1 MSKANQLYTELIK
14 AIQNIRAEIPCK
26 YDPASWED
34 DNNGRDHIQN
44 RNQIAYAK
52 LLCNECPIMAL
63 CGEYAI
69 TAKEPTGVWGGMST
83 ADREKLLTST

>member
-1 MSKANQLYTELIK
+1 VSKANQLYTELIK
-14 AIQNIRAEIPCK
+14 AIQSVHNDIPCK
-26 YDPASWED
+26 SDPASWED

-44 RNQIAYAK
+44 RTQIAYAK
-52 LLCNECPIMAL
+52 LLCNECPIMVL